1 MSTLNKNK
9 LQSENVFDELKRQI
23 IGGEYPAGSNL
34 PSERNL
40 SEVLGVHRSTV
51 REAIKRLEQVR
62 LVQTSRGGGSKIQ
75 DFKHTAGMDLL
86 PSVILRSDGTIDSDV
101 ILHLTEMRQDLLP
114 IIVERAIE
122 RNGETLAA
130 LLAEIIESMRQ
141 AKGDL
146 EIIQSLC
153 ITFWDSCIDCAD
165 NLAYRFT
172 FNTMHENY
180 RQFAAVM
187 QVLAKKELTS
197 LHSYDGIYLAVRAKD
212 ATSAKRITSELL
224 SKSGKEISRAV
235 AKYQKMLDRTNVENN
250 SVESSAVK
258 SNDVKDNNVKAVK

>member
-1 MSTLNKNK
+1 MSTVNKNK
-9 LQSENVFDELKRQI
+9 LQSENIFDELKRQI
-23 IGGEYPAGSNL
+23 IVGEYPAGTNL

-51 REAIKRLEQVR
+51 REAIRRLEQVR
-62 LVQTSRGGGSKIQ
+62 LVSTSRGGGSKIQ

-86 PSVILRSDGTIDSDV
+86 PSVILRSDGTSDANV

-122 RNGETLAA
+122 RHGEELAV
-130 LLAEIIESMRQ
+130 LLADIIEKMRQ
-141 AKGDL
+141 SKEDL
-146 EIIQSLC
+146 DSIQGLC
-153 ITFWDSCIDCAD
+153 IEFWDSCIDCAE

-180 RQFAAVM
+180 RQFAPVM

-197 LHSYDGIYLAVRAKD
+197 LHSYDGIYLAVKAKD
-212 ATSAKRITSELL
+212 IDAAKRITSELL

-235 AKYQKMLDRTNVENN
+235 TKYQKMLAR
-250 SVESSAVK
+250 
-258 SNDVKDNNVKAVK
+258 NDS